1 MTATKVLGVQTAPP
15 EVMRRAGELLLSH
28 DYRFAKTMPE
38 NPHWYTL
45 RKTWDNDDEFVEI
58 VELIRR
64 YGYTE
69 LYHGRPYTML
79 NLNGMKYWT
88 MGAPIP
94 ATILI
99 NRKHLT
105 PDDVPAFYDPIA
117 PTYDTAFSDQ
127 DSEAENR
134 AVMDLIG
141 GISGQRVLDIG
152 CGTGL
157 LLDYLDPGSYTGIDP
172 SHAMLNVLREKHPWY
187 AGDVLPA
194 KLEEFAGADYDL
206 AVCLFGSVAYIDPA
220 FVAAI
225 PRLVRPGG
233 RYVVMFLEDGYT
245 PVTYERTGHAAPYRD
260 GVFVDLPGTRT
271 PLNHF
276 VIVDGTRA

>member
-1 MTATKVLGVQTAPP
+1 MVSEVIGEQTAPP
-15 EVMRRAGELLLSH
+15 EVVRRLGDLLLAN

-45 RKTWDNDDEFVEI
+45 RKTWKRDEDFVEA

-69 LYHGRPYTML
+69 LYYGRPYTMF

-88 MGAPIP
+88 MGAPIDI
-94 ATILI
+94 TILI

-105 PDDVPAFYDPIA
+105 PADVPAHYDPIA
-117 PTYDTAFSDQ
+117 PSYDTAFSDP

-141 GISGQRVLDIG
+141 DISGQRVLDIG

-157 LLDYLDPGSYTGIDP
+157 LLDYLTPDAYTGIDP
-172 SHAMLNVLREKHPWY
+172 SHAMLDILRAKHPDQ
-187 AGDVLPA
+187 ADNVIPA
-194 KLEEFAGADYDL
+194 KLEAFHGRDYDL

-225 PRLVRPGG
+225 PSFVRPGG

-245 PVTYERTGHAAPYRD
+245 PVTYERTGHAAPYRA
-260 GVFVDLPGTRT
+260 GVFADLPGERTR
-271 PLNHF
+271 LNHF
-276 VIVDGTRA
+276 VIVDGTA